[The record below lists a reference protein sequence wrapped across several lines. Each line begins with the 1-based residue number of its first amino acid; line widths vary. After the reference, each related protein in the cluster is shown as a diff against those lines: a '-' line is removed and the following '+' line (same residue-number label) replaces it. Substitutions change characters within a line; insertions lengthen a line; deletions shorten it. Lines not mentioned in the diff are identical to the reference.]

1 MLEAEFVARVEAAG
15 GRAFAVGGWVRD
27 LLRGEQPEDK
37 DYVVTGMEAE
47 GFEAAFPEGKLIGR
61 AFPVFLLP
69 VEADDGRGCRQCEVA
84 LARRERKSGSGYRGF
99 AAEAGSSITIEE
111 DLYRRDL
118 TINSMAMDLH
128 EGRLVDPYGG
138 QADIAAGVLRPVS
151 EHFGEDPV
159 RALRAA
165 RFAARL
171 GYGPAPELLAAMG
184 QCRSELLQEPG
195 ERILGE
201 LKKALATDRPSLF
214 FRLLQSAG
222 LLQDIFPEIHALI
235 GKTQP
240 EVYHP
245 EGDAFEHVML
255 IADEVA
261 GRTDNT
267 IARFAAL
274 CHDLGKGVTPESML
288 PHHYGHE
295 VKGLQVLAG
304 WNRRVTLPSAWLK
317 GAKFIISQHMR
328 APRLSKAGKICEL
341 LLMMKAMEAELSI
354 SDIKII
360 IRADNKGLP
369 PYLERAEEIIG
380 AMRQVSG
387 AEAPAR
393 LRGRKIGD
401 WVKGRQLE
409 ICRKMLA
416 EESTINKSN

>member
-15 GRAFAVGGWVRD
+15 GHAFAVGGWVRD
-27 LLRGEQPEDK
+27 FLRGEQPEDK
-37 DYVVTGMEAE
+37 DYVVTGMDAVS
-47 GFEAAFPEGKLIGR
+47 FEAAFPEGKLIGR

-69 VEADDGRGCRQCEVA
+69 IEADGGRGDRQCEVA
-84 LARRERKSGSGYRGF
+84 MARRERKEGSGYRGF
-99 AAEAGSSITIEE
+99 VAEADSSITIED

-118 TINSMAMDLH
+118 TINSMALDLH

-138 QADIAAGVLRPVS
+138 QADIADRVLRPVS

-171 GYGPAPELLAAMG
+171 GYAPAPELLAAMG
-184 QCRSELLQEPG
+184 QCRSELCQEPG

-201 LKKALATDRPSLF
+201 LKKALAADRPSRF
-214 FRLLQSAG
+214 FRLLHSAG

-255 IADEVA
+255 IVDEVA
-261 GRTDNT
+261 GRTENIT
-267 IARFAAL
+267 ARFASL
-274 CHDLGKGVTPESML
+274 CHDLGKGVTPEEML

-295 VKGLQVLAG
+295 VKGLEVLAG

-317 GAKFIISQHMR
+317 AARFIISQHMR
-328 APRLSKAGKICEL
+328 APRLSKPPKICEL
-341 LLMMKAMEAELSI
+341 LLMMKAVAAELSI

-360 IRADNKGLP
+360 IGEDNKGLP
-369 PYLERAEEIIG
+369 PYLEHAEEIIS
-380 AMRQVSG
+380 AMSEVSG
-387 AEAPAR
+387 SDAPR
-393 LRGRKIGD
+393 GLTGRKIGD
-401 WVKGRQLE
+401 WVKGQQLE
-409 ICRKMLA
+409 ICKRMLA
-416 EESTINKSN
+416 QCRA

>member
-27 LLRGEQPEDK
+27 FLRGEQPEDK
-37 DYVVTGMEAE
+37 DYVVTGMDA
-47 GFEAAFPEGKLIGR
+47 GSFEASFPEGKLIGR

-69 VEADDGRGCRQCEVA
+69 IGADDGREERQCEVA
-84 LARRERKSGSGYRGF
+84 MARRERKSGSGYRGF
-99 AAEAGSSITIEE
+99 AAEADSSITIEE

-118 TINSMAMDLH
+118 TINSMALDLH
-128 EGRLVDPYGG
+128 DGRLVDPYGG
-138 QADIAAGVLRPVS
+138 QADIADRVLRPVS

-171 GYGPAPELLAAMG
+171 GYAPAPELLAAMG
-184 QCRSELLQEPG
+184 RCRRELRQEPG

-201 LKKALATDRPSLF
+201 LKKALAADRPSLF
-214 FRLLQSAG
+214 FRLLHSAG

-255 IADEVA
+255 IVDQVA
-261 GRTDNT
+261 GRTENIT
-267 IARFAAL
+267 ARFAAL
-274 CHDLGKGVTPESML
+274 CHDLGKGVTPEEML

-295 VKGLQVLAG
+295 VKGLEVLAG
-304 WNRRVTLPSAWLK
+304 WNRRITLPSAWLK
-317 GAKFIISQHMR
+317 AAKFIISQHMR
-328 APRLSKAGKICEL
+328 APRLSKPAKICEL
-341 LLMMKAMEAELSI
+341 LLMLKSVAAELSV

-360 IRADNKGLP
+360 IGADNKGLP
-369 PYLERAEEIIG
+369 PYLEHGEEIIS
-380 AMRQVSG
+380 AMNEVSG
-387 AEAPAR
+387 SDAPR
-393 LRGRKIGD
+393 GLTGRKIGD
-401 WVKGRQLE
+401 WVKGQQLE
-409 ICRKMLA
+409 ICKKML
-416 EESTINKSN
+416 EKCGSINKTN

>member
-15 GRAFAVGGWVRD
+15 GHAFAVGGWVRD
-27 LLRGEQPEDK
+27 FLRGEQPEDK
-37 DYVVTGMEAE
+37 DYVVTGMDAVS
-47 GFEAAFPEGKLIGR
+47 FEAAFPEGKLIGR

-69 VEADDGRGCRQCEVA
+69 IEADGGRGDRQCEVA
-84 LARRERKSGSGYRGF
+84 MARRERKEGSGYRGF
-99 AAEAGSSITIEE
+99 VAEADSSITIED

-118 TINSMAMDLH
+118 TINSMALDLH

-138 QADIAAGVLRPVS
+138 QADIADRVLRPVS

-171 GYGPAPELLAAMG
+171 GYAPAPAMEKCRREL
-184 QCRSELLQEPG
+184 RQEPG

-201 LKKALATDRPSLF
+201 LKKALAADRPSRF
-214 FRLLQSAG
+214 FRLLHNAG

-255 IADEVA
+255 IVDEVA
-261 GRTDNT
+261 GRTENIT
-267 IARFAAL
+267 ARFASL
-274 CHDLGKGVTPESML
+274 CHDLGKGVTPEEML

-295 VKGLQVLAG
+295 VKGLEVLAG

-317 GAKFIISQHMR
+317 AARFIISQHMR
-328 APRLSKAGKICEL
+328 APRLSKPPKICEL
-341 LLMMKAMEAELSI
+341 LLMMKAVAAELSI

-360 IRADNKGLP
+360 IGADNKGLP
-369 PYLERAEEIIG
+369 PYLEHAEEIIS
-380 AMRQVSG
+380 AMSEVSG
-387 AEAPAR
+387 SDAPR
-393 LRGRKIGD
+393 GLTGRKIGD
-401 WVKGRQLE
+401 WVKGQQLE
-409 ICRKMLA
+409 ICKRMLA
-416 EESTINKSN
+416 QCRA

>member
-15 GRAFAVGGWVRD
+15 GHAFAVGGWVRD
-27 LLRGEQPEDK
+27 FLRGEQPEDK
-37 DYVVTGMEAE
+37 DYVVTGMDAVS
-47 GFEAAFPEGKLIGR
+47 FEAAFPEGKLIGR

-69 VEADDGRGCRQCEVA
+69 IEADGGRGDRQCEVA
-84 LARRERKSGSGYRGF
+84 MARRERKEGSGYRGF
-99 AAEAGSSITIEE
+99 VAEADSSITIED

-118 TINSMAMDLH
+118 TINSMALDLH

-138 QADIAAGVLRPVS
+138 QADIADRVLRPVS

-171 GYGPAPELLAAMG
+171 GYAPAPELLAAMG
-184 QCRSELLQEPG
+184 QCRSELCQEPG

-201 LKKALATDRPSLF
+201 LKKALAADRPSRF
-214 FRLLQSAG
+214 FRLLHSAG

-255 IADEVA
+255 IVDEVA
-261 GRTDNT
+261 GRTENIT
-267 IARFAAL
+267 ARFASL
-274 CHDLGKGVTPESML
+274 CHDLGKGVTPEEML

-295 VKGLQVLAG
+295 VKGLEVLAG

-317 GAKFIISQHMR
+317 AARFIISQHMR
-328 APRLSKAGKICEL
+328 APRLSKPPKICEL
-341 LLMMKAMEAELSI
+341 LLMMKAVAAELSI

-360 IRADNKGLP
+360 IGADNKGLP
-369 PYLERAEEIIG
+369 PYLEHAEEIIS
-380 AMRQVSG
+380 AMSEVSG
-387 AEAPAR
+387 SDAPR
-393 LRGRKIGD
+393 GLTGRKIGD
-401 WVKGRQLE
+401 WVKGQQLE
-409 ICRKMLA
+409 ICKRMLA
-416 EESTINKSN
+416 QCHK